1 MQGSETYETLASSF
15 QKVFREINEV
25 QEDGF
30 IEFDDERV
38 PVLLYLGG
46 DNKVSKHLDY
56 IWSTNIIILL
66 VWFKWQLALTVHVY
80 SFRSAPILHVLLTM
94 HNSRDKM
101 I

>member
-1 MQGSETYETLASSF
+1 MKY
-15 QKVFREINEV
+15 KRMH
-25 QEDGF
+25 GF

-101 I
+101 IYQGIESWQLSASTSHTCKH